1 MAQSFVVLIAGYET
15 SATTLHFMIYVL
27 AKLPH
32 IQDKLREEII
42 EVIGEKEEISYED
55 LTKLKYLHQV
65 MLEVLRMYPPTTR
78 YPNRIIKS
86 LVRGVTIL
94 G

>member
-1 MAQSFVVLIAGYET
+1 
-15 SATTLHFMIYVL
+15 MIYVL

-78 YPNRIIKS
+78 YPNRIIKF